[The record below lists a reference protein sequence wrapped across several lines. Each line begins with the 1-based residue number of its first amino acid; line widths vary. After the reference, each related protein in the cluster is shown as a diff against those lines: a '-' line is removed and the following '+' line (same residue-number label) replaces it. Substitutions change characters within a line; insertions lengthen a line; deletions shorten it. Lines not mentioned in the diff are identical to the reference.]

1 MVLPAGAG
9 EPGEDATELLHLRD
23 DVIEMEI
30 NPDRA
35 YREPLHPGGGSRGG
49 PGVRPPLCRPR
60 AQRDLPSP
68 GDGSHPVVVEDPSG
82 CPVFVTRVVS
92 GIDPAAPTPAWM
104 ARRLQLAG
112 MRPISLP
119 VDVTNY
125 VMLELGQPIH
135 GYDADKLSGPIR
147 VRRARRDERLTTLD
161 GVDRQLSVEDLL
173 ICDDSGP
180 IGLAGVMGGETTELS
195 ATSSRVV
202 IEAAHFDPVSVFRT
216 QRRHKLP
223 SEASKRFERGVDP
236 TLPEAAADRVA
247 ELLRSARRRHRGTR
261 GHQGGAGPRDH
272 HRRDASPTFPPRVT
286 GMDIAPATTVEHLV
300 AVGLRGGGGH
310 RAQGAGAAVAP
321 GPD

>member
-1 MVLPAGAG
+1 
-9 EPGEDATELLHLRD
+9 
-23 DVIEMEI
+23 
-30 NPDRA
+30 
-35 YREPLHPGGGSRGG
+35 
-49 PGVRPPLCRPR
+49 
-60 AQRDLPSP
+60 
-68 GDGSHPVVVEDPSG
+68 
-82 CPVFVTRVVS
+82 
-92 GIDPAAPTPAWM
+92 
-104 ARRLQLAG
+104 

-135 GYDADKLSGPIR
+135 GYDAEKLSGPIR

-180 IGLAGVMGGETTELS
+180 IGLAGVMGGENTELS

-247 ELLRSARRRHRGTR
+247 ELLRSMPAAPWSPGS
-261 GHQGGAGPRDH
+261 PRWG
-272 HRRDASPTFPPRVT
+272 S
-286 GMDIAPATTVEHLV
+286 APEATTIEML
-300 AVGLRGGGGH
+300 ADLPAAGDRDGH
-310 RAQGAGAAVAP
+310 RAGHDGRASGGRRAARWWGTPSSGCGCRRGVRT
-321 GPD
+321 